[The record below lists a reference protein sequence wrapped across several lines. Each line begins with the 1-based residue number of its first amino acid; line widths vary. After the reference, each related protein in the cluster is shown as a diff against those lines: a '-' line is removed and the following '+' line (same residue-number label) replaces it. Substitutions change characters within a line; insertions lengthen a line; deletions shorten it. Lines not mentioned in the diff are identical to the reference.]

1 MNPPLNS
8 TGNITSSALLTDL
21 YQLTM
26 LQGYHESG
34 MEDVAVF
41 EFFVRKLRP
50 GRGFLMAA
58 GLEQVLEFL
67 EGLHFSSVELAW
79 LTSTG
84 RFSKNFLAT
93 LETLRFTG
101 DVHAMPEGTIFFP
114 NEPILR
120 VTAPIAQAQ
129 LVETRLINLL
139 HFQTL
144 IASKAARIVLMGP
157 DKLLVDFGLRRAH
170 GAEAGLLAARASY
183 IAGFGGTAT
192 VQAGMQF
199 GIPLFGTMAHS
210 FVQAYDDETL
220 AFERF
225 AHAQPDNVVLLI
237 DTYDTEAAAR
247 KVVMLAPRLEREGIR
262 IKGVRIDSGDLA
274 AHAKQVRQI
283 LDAGGLQHVTIFASG
298 DLDEYVLR
306 DMLAAGAPVDG
317 FGVGTRMDTSS
328 DMPSLDCAYKLQE
341 YAGKARRKRSEG
353 KQTWPGR
360 KQVYRNYDADG
371 RMAWDAVTL
380 EGSEKN
386 GKGDAQPGEPLLKP
400 VMRGGQR
407 ISTAATLV
415 DIRSHAAANLARL
428 PEPLRQLKEL
438 YNYKVEI
445 SSVLHVLAAKVDR
458 DSSF

>member
-1 MNPPLNS
+1 MKSAN
-8 TGNITSSALLTDL
+8 SALLTDL

-26 LQGYHESG
+26 LQGYHDAG
-34 MEDVAVF
+34 MEEVAVF

-58 GLEQVLEFL
+58 GLEQALEFL
-67 EGLHFSSVELAW
+67 ENLHFSPEEMAW
-79 LTSTG
+79 LASTG
-84 RFSKNFLAT
+84 RFSKNLLAS
-93 LETLRFTG
+93 LATLRFTG
-101 DVHAMPEGTIFFP
+101 DVHAMPEGTVFFP

-144 IASKAARIVLMGP
+144 IASKAARMKLAAP

-183 IAGFGGTAT
+183 LAGFTGTAT

-210 FVQAYDDETL
+210 FVQAHDGESL
-220 AFERF
+220 AFEHF

-237 DTYDTEAAAR
+237 DTYDTEEGAR
-247 KVVMLAPRLEREGIR
+247 KVAALAPQLEREGIR
-262 IKGVRIDSGDLA
+262 IKGVRIDSGNLA
-274 AHAKQVRQI
+274 DHARQVRRI
-283 LDAGGLQHVTIFASG
+283 LDEGGLQHATIFASG
-298 DLDEYVLR
+298 DLDEYLLR

-328 DMPSLDCAYKLQE
+328 DVPYLDCAYKLQE

-360 KQVYRNYDADG
+360 KQVYRRCNGDG
-371 RMAWDAVTL
+371 RMVADVVTL
-380 EGSEKN
+380 ED
-386 GKGDAQPGEPLLKP
+386 DAQPGEPLLAQ
-400 VMRGGQR
+400 VMRGGR
-407 ISTAATLV
+407 RLATPTLE
-415 DIRSHAAANLARL
+415 DSRRRAAASLARL
-428 PEPLRQLKEL
+428 PESLRLLQEPCE
-438 YNYKVEI
+438 YPVEI
-445 SSVLHVLAAKVDR
+445 AAVLHRLAEQVDR
-458 DSSF
+458 DSSKP